1 MKRMLIRSG
10 AFVRDAKRLAKKD
23 VEAVERLLAALTL
36 LEEDAFH
43 PQLKTHKLKGGFA
56 RFLGV

>member
-1 MKRMLIRSG
+1 MLIRSG